1 MHTSRFLLCFLL
13 LSATTAAQEL
23 TDADKAL
30 IQKIQEAGG
39 QAMPL
44 AKNDARLTVAFHLSD
59 KDVTDDTLAILKD
72 AASIHSL
79 NLRGTKITDAGL
91 AHIAGL
97 NGLTRLHLEKTAVT
111 DAGLAHI
118 AALPALEYLNLY
130 ETKVTDAGLPHLAG
144 IKSLRRLFVWQSGI
158 TEAGEETLKAANA
171 EIQIVPDFRRDRER
185 EIAEAGRA

>member
-1 MHTSRFLLCFLL
+1 MHSSRFLLCFLL

-30 IQKIQEAGG
+30 IQKVQEAGG

-44 AKNDARLTVAFHLSD
+44 AKNDTRLTVAFHLAD
-59 KDVTDDTLAILKD
+59 KDVTDDTLAMLKD

-91 AHIAGL
+91 AHLAGL
-97 NGLTRLHLEKTAVT
+97 KGLTRLHLEKTAVT
-111 DAGLAHI
+111 DAGLAHL

-144 IKSLRRLFVWQSGI
+144 IKSLRRLFVW
-158 TEAGEETLKAANA
+158 
-171 EIQIVPDFRRDRER
+171 
-185 EIAEAGRA
+185 